1 MTHNSMIALSSIRI
15 ILVGTTHPGNLGAA
29 ARAMKTMGLR
39 DLALVAPQCF
49 PSVDATA
56 MAAGADDLLMQAQVV
71 DQLAP
76 VCADCLWVVGTTA
89 RERGYS
95 TPVLTPEAA
104 AAGLLERASSGPV
117 ALVFGRESSGL
128 SNAEL
133 DHCHALVRIP
143 TAEDFCSLNLAAAV
157 QVMSYVLRHTAMS
170 GAMSGS
176 VTPIAEPAQRPAT
189 SAELEGFLAH
199 LEQVLTQ
206 IGFLDPAKP
215 RQLLRRLR
223 HVFWRAGL
231 SVSEVQM
238 LRGILTQ
245 IQRRGTSA

>member
-1 MTHNSMIALSSIRI
+1 MIALSNIRI

-39 DLALVAPQCF
+39 DLALVAPRCF
-49 PSVDATA
+49 PSADATA
-56 MAAGADDLLMQAQVV
+56 MAAGADDLLARAPVV
-71 DQLAP
+71 EHLAP

-104 AAGLLERASSGPV
+104 AAGLLERASVGPV

-143 TAEDFCSLNLAAAV
+143 TTEDFCSLNLAAAV
-157 QVMSYVLRHTAMS
+157 QVMSYVLRHSALSIHATDAS
-170 GAMSGS
+170 APA
-176 VTPIAEPAQRPAT
+176 VEPAQRPAT

-199 LEQVLTQ
+199 MEQVLIR

-215 RQLLRRLR
+215 RQLVRRLR

-245 IQRRGTSA
+245 IQRRGSPE